1 MTNAKYRFSLD
12 IHDAAAQVALV
23 CKWNDTAVKLY
34 INLTDG
40 GSPYQIADGCFAE
53 FKAQK
58 PDNTILRNYCTIEH
72 GAVCYQFTEQTSNVP
87 GKVDCEIRLYGPDG
101 DLLTSPAFILMVSTT
116 VAEDDEIPSSDE
128 VTTLTELIARAHT
141 LIQELEAT
149 REDGGFNGTDGT
161 PCTHSWSGSV
171 LTITSASGT
180 CTFTSDAHTTAAL
193 SPTGATAVLNPYA
206 YIGYVGTRCWLGKLL
221 WGGQY
226 DLYML
231 YNAAGIYPA
240 SPTAEYTIDGT
251 VYKGVFNK
259 LIVPVESA

>member
-12 IHDAAAQVALV
+12 VHEAAAQVALV
-23 CKWNDTAVKLY
+23 CKRNDTAVKLY

-40 GSPYQIADGCFAE
+40 GSPYQISDGCFAE

-128 VTTLTELIARAHT
+128 VTTLTELIAQAHT
-141 LIQELEAT
+141 IIQELNAT
-149 REDGGFNGTDGT
+149 RDDGGFNGTDGT

-171 LTITSASGT
+171 LTVTSASGSSSADLRGPQGPQGIPGNT
-180 CTFTSDAHTTAAL
+180 YVLTGSDKTDIAMIVLGAL
-193 SPTGATAVLNPYA
+193 PVAEGA
-206 YIGYVGTRCWLGKLL
+206 
-221 WGGQY
+221 
-226 DLYML
+226 
-231 YNAAGIYPA
+231 
-240 SPTAEYTIDGT
+240 S
-251 VYKGVFNK
+251 F
-259 LIVPVESA
+259 